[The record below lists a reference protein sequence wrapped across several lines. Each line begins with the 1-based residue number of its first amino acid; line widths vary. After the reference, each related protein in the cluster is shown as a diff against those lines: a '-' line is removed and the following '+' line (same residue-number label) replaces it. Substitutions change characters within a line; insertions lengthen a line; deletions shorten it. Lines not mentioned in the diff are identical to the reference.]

1 MYYVTLQWPSIS
13 EISCVRLH
21 VVSTSSQRVQPVM
34 KWDQYVGGARL
45 SSGLQGADE
54 KSDRSPE
61 CITHKGHMSQTC
73 RPNLARLLL
82 SCLSS
87 QVHHV
92 GKSSDHRGTIEES
105 AVRDA
110 PNDWRLGKQSDNE
123 SGKSCRHSTPIT
135 CPLGFPLQLQIA
147 TSSYPV

>member
-54 KSDRSPE
+54 KSDRSASLTRGI
-61 CITHKGHMSQTC
+61 CHRHV
-73 RPNLARLLL
+73 AR
-82 SCLSS
+82 
-87 QVHHV
+87 
-92 GKSSDHRGTIEES
+92 I
-105 AVRDA
+105 
-110 PNDWRLGKQSDNE
+110 
-123 SGKSCRHSTPIT
+123 
-135 CPLGFPLQLQIA
+135 
-147 TSSYPV
+147 